1 MRPVSHIIIALLRYR
16 QPPHMFIVVF
26 YHDINNEL
34 HLITSDSQ
42 RCNIL
47 YQTPHT
53 ALDVRMSHTEVEIQ
67 TDFPISYHDY
77 TILCV
82 RPL

>member
-53 ALDVRMSHTEVEIQ
+53 ALDVEIQ